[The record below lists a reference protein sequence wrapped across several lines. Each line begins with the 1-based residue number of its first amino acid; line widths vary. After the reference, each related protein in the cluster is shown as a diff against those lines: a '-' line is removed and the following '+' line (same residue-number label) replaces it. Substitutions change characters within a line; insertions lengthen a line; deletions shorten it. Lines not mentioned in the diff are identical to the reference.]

1 MQANRA
7 VHLKFSLF
15 CTKNA
20 NRAPENA
27 DCLPNGAENAAK
39 PVLSKILHN
48 SVIKTEICLTER
60 EKYGMIYEKA
70 GIHSAPTGQPA
81 NREGGFLMIY
91 IQDAANLT
99 KEELRTKGEQLE
111 QVLQSAGHSEQEKQ
125 TELMEYLNLLNAQRA
140 ADVGVWFSERMLERV
155 SSAFSAHP
163 TVDLAVDQL
172 YACMLLQQFH
182 QMAFDPWRA
191 HPAIESCVN
200 AMLLLEA
207 EGRWSD
213 CLRYCQNTSDTYA
226 EARFWPEA
234 LDYAIRAHRDVKQL
248 LSQKVT
254 VLENGELLD
263 LRDSAFTICKYAL
276 HTAGGVTEELTAQLQ
291 EDLGAEA
298 FAAVLLEAQDANDD
312 IITDPVELTPEY
324 LAIRYEL
331 EEKIDEALE
340 HERGYYDYC
349 KEYWM
354 AKRLILRSDYGIH
367 WKSPATLNPNS
378 EFH

>member
-1 MQANRA
+1 
-7 VHLKFSLF
+7 
-15 CTKNA
+15 
-20 NRAPENA
+20 
-27 DCLPNGAENAAK
+27 
-39 PVLSKILHN
+39 
-48 SVIKTEICLTER
+48 
-60 EKYGMIYEKA
+60 
-70 GIHSAPTGQPA
+70 
-81 NREGGFLMIY
+81 MIY
-91 IQDAANLT
+91 IQDAGNLT
-99 KEELRTKGEQLE
+99 KEELRARGEALE
-111 QVLQSAGHSEQEKQ
+111 QVLQSAGRPEQEKQ
-125 TELMEYLNLLNAQRA
+125 AELMDYLNLLNSQRA

-182 QMAFDPWRA
+182 QMWFDPWRA
-191 HPAIESCVN
+191 QPAIESCAN
-200 AMLLLEA
+200 AMRLLEA

-213 CLRYCQNTSDTYA
+213 CLRYCQNTADTYA

-234 LDYAIRAHRDVKQL
+234 LDYALRAHEDVKQL
-248 LSQKVT
+248 LKQKVT

-263 LRDSAFTICKYAL
+263 LRDSAFTVCSYAL
-276 HTAGGVTEELTAQLQ
+276 HTAEGISEALTEQLQ
-291 EDLGAEA
+291 KDLGAET
-298 FAAVLLEAQDANDD
+298 FASVLAEVQEAKED

-331 EEKIDEALE
+331 EEKIDDALE
-340 HERGYYDYC
+340 HERGYYDFC